1 MLKCFSYNFVET
13 DFYTTY
19 KYKFG
24 ETYLRLIADHFLK
37 GSPS

>member
-13 DFYTTY
+13 DFYTT
-19 KYKFG
+19 YKFG